1 MDNFAEQLVKKELTK
16 SDKTHNIIILILG
29 IFMVLFFLSTSVLTI
44 GRGGLFAFIGVI
56 LALAFGFLTF
66 SKLQN
71 TKVEYEY
78 TFTNGELDIDKIIA
92 QKKRKEMLTVQV
104 GKFTDFGRYNENAPE
119 EPDDMTV
126 VFATNNIVSQEYYA
140 DFQHEEYG
148 KTRLVF
154 CPDERMMENITRAL
168 PNILKNR
175 LC

>member
-16 SDKTHNIIILILG
+16 SDKTHNIITLILG
-29 IFMVLFFLSTSVLTI
+29 IFMIVFFLATSVITI

-56 LALAFGFLTF
+56 LAIAFGFLTY

-71 TKVEYEY
+71 SKVEYEY

-104 GKFTDFGRYNENAPE
+104 GKFMDFGRYDENAPE

-126 VFATNNIVSQEYYA
+126 VYATNNIASQEYYA
-140 DFQHEEYG
+140 DFQHEDYG
-148 KTRLVF
+148 STRLVF
-154 CPDERMMENITRAL
+154 CPDERMMENIKKTL
-168 PNILKNR
+168 PRTLKNK
-175 LC
+175 LV